1 MSAKIVTSHLKV
13 SNASEPHHYDL
24 KTYSQIIFKMART
37 RAKDYHQ
44 KKAFIREKAVELFAE
59 QGFSN
64 SSITQLSGRCGAS
77 KAWLY
82 HYFNSKEE
90 ILFEIFDI
98 HTSRLVE
105 AIKNVRELGLAPE
118 EQFQKFLQNFLKI
131 YESTQT
137 THLVLLHDLNR
148 LNPEQHE
155 IIAARERTIVQEI
168 AEMIAVL
175 RPDLLGH
182 QPELQKPLAMS
193 LMGMINWTFTW
204 FRKEG
209 PMSHK
214 QFSQLAAQLFLHGII
229 RLNLQ
234 ASGD

>member
-90 ILFEIFDI
+90 IL
-98 HTSRLVE
+98 
-105 AIKNVRELGLAPE
+105 
-118 EQFQKFLQNFLKI
+118 
-131 YESTQT
+131 
-137 THLVLLHDLNR
+137 VLLHDLNR

-209 PMSHK
+209 PMIHK